1 LRFPAAKH
9 YIGMRCIEC
18 VRDGDERNQQNE
30 AIRKDADEFDN
41 ASIVRRIIKGSVII
55 LKMIY
60 PRI

>member
-1 LRFPAAKH
+1 
-9 YIGMRCIEC
+9 MRCIEC